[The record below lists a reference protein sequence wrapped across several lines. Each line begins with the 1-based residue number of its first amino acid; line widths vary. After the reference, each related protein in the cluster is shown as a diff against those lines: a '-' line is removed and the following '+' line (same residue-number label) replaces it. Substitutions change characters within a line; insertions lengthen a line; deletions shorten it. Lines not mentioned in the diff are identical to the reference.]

1 VNFLGHRRVLV
12 VTAVEPERQAVL
24 RGLSAAGCAGQ
35 IDTAGSAVVVEVGGV
50 GSASVAATTARVL
63 ALGRFDAVLSAGIG
77 GGIGVPVGATTVA
90 TTSVAADLGADSP
103 DGFLGLDQLGFGTAT
118 IAADPGLVAAVMAAL
133 PDVVAGPVL
142 TVSTV
147 TGTLAGTRDLIA
159 RHPDAV
165 AEAMEGFGVATAAA
179 QAGVPFGELRT
190 ISNPVGPRDRAA
202 WRIGD
207 ALERLSEAFA
217 CLAKLRA

>member
-1 VNFLGHRRVLV
+1 VNFLGHARILV

-24 RGLSAAGCAGQ
+24 RGLGAADAAGSG
-35 IDTAGSAVVVEVGGV
+35 VVVEVGGV

-63 ALGRFDAVLSAGIG
+63 ALRRFDAVLSAGIG
-77 GGIGVPVGATTVA
+77 GGIGVPVGATVIA

-103 DGFLGLDQLGFGTAT
+103 DGFLSLDQLGFGTAA
-118 IAADPGLVAAVMAAL
+118 IAADPGIVAAVTAAI
-133 PDVVAGPVL
+133 PGVVAGPVL

-165 AEAMEGFGVATAAA
+165 AEAMEGFGVATAAT

-207 ALERLSEAFA
+207 ALEGLSEAFA
-217 CLAKLRA
+217 SLAKLAV

>member
-1 VNFLGHRRVLV
+1 VNFLGHARILV

-24 RGLSAAGCAGQ
+24 RGLGAADAAGSG
-35 IDTAGSAVVVEVGGV
+35 VVVEVGGV

-63 ALGRFDAVLSAGIG
+63 ALRRFDAVLSAGIG
-77 GGIGVPVGATTVA
+77 GGIGVPVGGTAIA

-103 DGFLGLDQLGFGTAT
+103 DGFLSLDQLGFGTAA
-118 IAADPGLVAAVMAAL
+118 IAADPGIVAAVTAAI
-133 PDVVAGPVL
+133 PGVVAGPVL

-165 AEAMEGFGVATAAA
+165 AEAMEGFGVATAAT

-207 ALERLSEAFA
+207 ALEGLSEAFA
-217 CLAKLRA
+217 SLAKLAV